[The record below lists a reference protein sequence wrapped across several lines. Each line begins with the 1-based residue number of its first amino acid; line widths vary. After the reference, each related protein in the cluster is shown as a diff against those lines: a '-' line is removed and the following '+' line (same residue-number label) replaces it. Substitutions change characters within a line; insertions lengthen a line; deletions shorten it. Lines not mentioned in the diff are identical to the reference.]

1 MYEICL
7 ISIDKEESHNGWI
20 ELISTNN
27 DSKYLVV
34 NLDAYKRN
42 EYLDFSLLCKECN
55 INPSKYM
62 YVKSTL
68 LPEEPKEKHPP
79 IIAGDIYSLDFKF
92 QNNCWYV
99 DTPPFKEID
108 LSGFATIWDLFEVI
122 AKDKKSFTLDIICT
136 MKPEYHEGLIELY
149 ENSGFTYHLD
159 VRGLKSYKNADHI
172 FLTRKVIDAIGFYP
186 KYIYLRKQTK

>member
-108 LSGFATIWDLFEVI
+108 LSGFAM
-122 AKDKKSFTLDIICT
+122 A
-136 MKPEYHEGLIELY
+136 
-149 ENSGFTYHLD
+149 
-159 VRGLKSYKNADHI
+159 
-172 FLTRKVIDAIGFYP
+172 
-186 KYIYLRKQTK
+186 

>member
-108 LSGFATIWDLFEVI
+108 LSGFATILVRSETDY
-122 AKDKKSFTLDIICT
+122 SFCVATTQKRRVCRNPYII
-136 MKPEYHEGLIELY
+136 MVSMLIYVGVLASHFY
-149 ENSGFTYHLD
+149 FTQ
-159 VRGLKSYKNADHI
+159 I
-172 FLTRKVIDAIGFYP
+172 
-186 KYIYLRKQTK
+186 